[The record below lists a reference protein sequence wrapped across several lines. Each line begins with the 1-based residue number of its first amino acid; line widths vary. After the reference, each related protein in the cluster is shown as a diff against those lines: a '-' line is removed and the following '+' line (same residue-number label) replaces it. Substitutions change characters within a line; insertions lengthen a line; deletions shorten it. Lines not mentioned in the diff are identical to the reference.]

1 MVIDYQK
8 ETSYP
13 GLATS
18 LRINNTLHLSI
29 KGIAGTEQEKQA
41 NRSSDAWQH
50 WHYEKVTAVYV
61 YGVQLCRLNVLIAIC
76 FSLQE
81 ILYNTVHWC
90 IDNNISNYASN

>member
-50 WHYEKVTAVYV
+50 
-61 YGVQLCRLNVLIAIC
+61 
-76 FSLQE
+76 
-81 ILYNTVHWC
+81 
-90 IDNNISNYASN
+90 